1 MIGNQNV
8 AVKRQ
13 ITFNVITGQIMI
25 FVFHSDNTEEL
36 FTEVALGKAVWRCGK
51 KSAFFFQ
58 ASVIVHVEK

>member
-1 MIGNQNV
+1 MIGSQNV

-51 KSAFFFQ
+51 NPHFFK
-58 ASVIVHVEK
+58 ASVIFHVEK

>member
-36 FTEVALGKAVWRCGK
+36 LAEVPLGKA
-51 KSAFFFQ
+51 FY
-58 ASVIVHVEK
+58 